1 MLSYLANPLRF
12 MRFSRLAAPIC
23 FALGAVMIG
32 WSLYNGLLIV
42 PPDEKQ
48 GGDLMRA
55 MFTHVPSAWLC
66 MGLYAALA
74 GASFVWY
81 IWRHE
86 LADVAARAIA
96 PIGAGYTA
104 LCFIT
109 GSIWGQKGW
118 GAGWHN
124 LILGDSRLMSVLV
137 LFFLFLGYIALRAA
151 LETRQKAAR
160 AAAILAMVG
169 IINVPIIKVSVDMW
183 QTTTIHQ
190 PSSVLRI
197 GNPDPPAEITED
209 QDADQEEEAEGMNPV
224 YLQQLLWGF
233 GGHSLLAAA
242 MIMMLMRSEVYSQ
255 QAERHLALKL
265 EAS

>member
-12 MRFSRLAAPIC
+12 MRFSRLAVPIG
-23 FALGAVMIG
+23 FALGIVMVG
-32 WSLYNGLLIV
+32 LSLYNGLLVV
-42 PPDEKQ
+42 PPDERQ

-66 MGLYAALA
+66 MGLYAGLA

-137 LFFLFLGYIALRAA
+137 LFFLFLGYMALRAA

-169 IINVPIIKVSVDMW
+169 IVNVPIIKVSVDMW

-190 PSSVLRI
+190 PSSVIAI
-197 GNPDPPAEITED
+197 GSPEPR
-209 QDADQEEEAEGMNPV
+209 EEGSGMNPV

-233 GGHSLLAAA
+233 GGHTLLAAA
-242 MIMMLMRSEVYSQ
+242 MIMMLMRSEVYTQ
-255 QAERHLALKL
+255 QADRLLARKL
-265 EAS
+265 EGA

>member
-12 MRFSRLAAPIC
+12 MRFSRLAVPIS
-23 FALGAVMIG
+23 FALGIVMVG
-32 WSLYNGLLIV
+32 WSLYNGLLVV
-42 PPDEKQ
+42 PPDERQ

-137 LFFLFLGYIALRAA
+137 LFFLFLGYMALRAA

-169 IINVPIIKVSVDMW
+169 IVNVPIIKVSVDMW

-190 PSSVLRI
+190 PSSVISI
-197 GNPDPPAEITED
+197 GSPEPRED
-209 QDADQEEEAEGMNPV
+209 GSGMNPV

-233 GGHSLLAAA
+233 GGHTLLAAA
-242 MIMMLMRSEVYSQ
+242 MIMMLMRAEVYTQ
-255 QAERHLALKL
+255 QGDRLLARKL
-265 EAS
+265 EGV

>member
-12 MRFSRLAAPIC
+12 MRFSRLAVPIS
-23 FALGAVMIG
+23 FALGIVLVG
-32 WSLYNGLLIV
+32 WSLYNGLLVV
-42 PPDEKQ
+42 PPDERQ

-81 IWRHE
+81 VWRHE

-137 LFFLFLGYIALRAA
+137 LFFLFLGYMALRAA

-169 IINVPIIKVSVDMW
+169 IVNVPIIKVSVDMW

-190 PSSVLRI
+190 PSSVISI
-197 GNPDPPAEITED
+197 GSPEPRED
-209 QDADQEEEAEGMNPV
+209 GSGMNPV

-233 GGHSLLAAA
+233 GGHTLLAAA
-242 MIMMLMRSEVYSQ
+242 MIMMLMRAEVYTQ
-255 QAERHLALKL
+255 QGDRLLARKL
-265 EAS
+265 EGV

>member
-1 MLSYLANPLRF
+1 
-12 MRFSRLAAPIC
+12 MRFSRLAVPIC
-23 FALGAVMIG
+23 FALGIVMVG
-32 WSLYNGLLIV
+32 WSLYNGLLVV
-42 PPDEKQ
+42 PPDERQ

-137 LFFLFLGYIALRAA
+137 LFFLFLGYMALRAA

-169 IINVPIIKVSVDMW
+169 IVNVPIIKVSVDMW

-190 PSSVLRI
+190 PSSVISI
-197 GNPDPPAEITED
+197 GSPEPR
-209 QDADQEEEAEGMNPV
+209 EEGSGMNPI

-242 MIMMLMRSEVYSQ
+242 MIMMLMRSEVYTQ
-255 QAERHLALKL
+255 QGDRLLARKL
-265 EAS
+265 EGA

>member
-12 MRFSRLAAPIC
+12 MRFSRLAVPIC
-23 FALGAVMIG
+23 FALGIVMVG
-32 WSLYNGLLIV
+32 WSLYNGLLVV
-42 PPDEKQ
+42 PPDERQ

-137 LFFLFLGYIALRAA
+137 LFFLFLGYMALRAA

-169 IINVPIIKVSVDMW
+169 IVNVPIIKVSVDMW

-190 PSSVLRI
+190 PSSVISI
-197 GNPDPPAEITED
+197 GSPEPR
-209 QDADQEEEAEGMNPV
+209 EEGSGMNPI

-233 GGHSLLAAA
+233 GGHTLLAAA
-242 MIMMLMRSEVYSQ
+242 MVMMLMRSEVYIQ
-255 QAERHLALKL
+255 QGDRLLARKL
-265 EAS
+265 EGA

>member
-12 MRFSRLAAPIC
+12 MRFSRLAVPIS
-23 FALGAVMIG
+23 FALGALMIG
-32 WSLYNGLLIV
+32 WSLYNGLLVV

-74 GASFVWY
+74 GASFVWF

-137 LFFLFLGYIALRAA
+137 LFFLFLGYMALRAA

-169 IINVPIIKVSVDMW
+169 IVNVPIIKVSVDMW

-190 PSSVLRI
+190 PSSVISI
-197 GNPDPPAEITED
+197 GSPEPRAEG
-209 QDADQEEEAEGMNPV
+209 EGMNIV

-233 GGHSLLAAA
+233 GGHTLLAAA
-242 MIMMLMRSEVYSQ
+242 MVMMLMRSEVYTQ
-255 QAERHLALKL
+255 QADRARALKL
-265 EAS
+265 EGA

>member
-12 MRFSRLAAPIC
+12 MRFSRLAVPIC
-23 FALGAVMIG
+23 FALGLVMVG
-32 WSLYNGLLIV
+32 WSLYNGLLVV
-42 PPDEKQ
+42 PPDERQ

-137 LFFLFLGYIALRAA
+137 LFFLFLGYMALRAA

-169 IINVPIIKVSVDMW
+169 IVNVPIIKVSVDMW

-190 PSSVLRI
+190 PSSVISI
-197 GNPDPPAEITED
+197 GSPEPR
-209 QDADQEEEAEGMNPV
+209 EAGSGMNPV

-233 GGHSLLAAA
+233 GGHTLLAAA
-242 MIMMLMRSEVYSQ
+242 MIMMLMRSEVYTQ
-255 QAERHLALKL
+255 QGDRLLARKL
-265 EAS
+265 EGH

>member
-12 MRFSRLAAPIC
+12 MRFSRLAVPIC
-23 FALGAVMIG
+23 FALGAIMIG
-32 WSLYNGLLIV
+32 WSLYNGLLVV

-74 GASFVWY
+74 GASFVWF

-137 LFFLFLGYIALRAA
+137 LFFLFLGYMALRAA

-169 IINVPIIKVSVDMW
+169 IVNVPIIKVSVDMW

-190 PSSVLRI
+190 PSSVIAI
-197 GNPDPPAEITED
+197 GSPEPRSEG
-209 QDADQEEEAEGMNPV
+209 EGMNIV

-233 GGHSLLAAA
+233 GGHTLLAAA
-242 MIMMLMRSEVYSQ
+242 MVMMLMRSEVYTQ
-255 QAERHLALKL
+255 QADRALALKL
-265 EAS
+265 EGA

>member
-1 MLSYLANPLRF
+1 
-12 MRFSRLAAPIC
+12 
-23 FALGAVMIG
+23 
-32 WSLYNGLLIV
+32 
-42 PPDEKQ
+42 
-48 GGDLMRA
+48 MRA

-66 MGLYAALA
+66 MGLYAGLA
-74 GASFVWY
+74 VSSFVWF

-104 LCFIT
+104 LCFVT

-124 LILGDSRLMSVLV
+124 LILGDSRLMSVLI
-137 LFFLFLGYIALRAA
+137 LFFLFLGYMALRAA

-169 IINVPIIKVSVDMW
+169 FINIPIIKVSVDMW

-190 PSSVLRI
+190 PSSVISI
-197 GNPDPPAEITED
+197 GNPEPRAD
-209 QDADQEEEAEGMNPV
+209 DAGMNPV

-242 MIMMLMRSEVYSQ
+242 MIMMLMR
-255 QAERHLALKL
+255 AEIYGQRADRLMAKVGRTQVMVDFGDDGIYVWSITALGIAAPILLGLFAFMRVRFAKKRL
-265 EAS
+265 ERMEETEH

>member
-12 MRFSRLAAPIC
+12 MRFSRIAVPIC
-23 FALGAVMIG
+23 FALGLVMVG
-32 WSLYNGLLIV
+32 WSLYNGLLVV
-42 PPDEKQ
+42 PPDERQ

-137 LFFLFLGYIALRAA
+137 LFFLFLGYMALRAA

-169 IINVPIIKVSVDMW
+169 IVNVPIIKVSVDMW

-190 PSSVLRI
+190 PSSVISI
-197 GNPDPPAEITED
+197 GS
-209 QDADQEEEAEGMNPV
+209 QEPREAGSGMNPV

-233 GGHSLLAAA
+233 GGHTLLAAA
-242 MIMMLMRSEVYSQ
+242 MIMMLMRSEVYTQ
-255 QAERHLALKL
+255 QGDRLLARKL
-265 EAS
+265 EGH

>member
-12 MRFSRLAAPIC
+12 MRFSRLAVPIC
-23 FALGAVMIG
+23 FVLGAVMIG
-32 WSLYNGLLIV
+32 WSLYNGLLVV
-42 PPDEKQ
+42 PPDERQ

-137 LFFLFLGYIALRAA
+137 LFFLFLGYMALRAA

-169 IINVPIIKVSVDMW
+169 MVNVPIIKVSVDMW

-190 PSSVLRI
+190 PSSVISI
-197 GNPDPPAEITED
+197 GSPEPR
-209 QDADQEEEAEGMNPV
+209 EAGSGMNPV

-233 GGHSLLAAA
+233 GGHTLLAAA
-242 MIMMLMRSEVYSQ
+242 MIMMLMRAEVYAQ
-255 QAERHLALKL
+255 QGDRLLAQKL
-265 EAS
+265 EGA

>member
-12 MRFSRLAAPIC
+12 MRFSRLAVPIC
-23 FALGAVMIG
+23 FALGIVMVG
-32 WSLYNGLLIV
+32 LSLYNGLLVV
-42 PPDEKQ
+42 PPDERQ

-137 LFFLFLGYIALRAA
+137 LFFLFLGYMALRAA

-169 IINVPIIKVSVDMW
+169 IVNVPIIKVSVDMW

-190 PSSVLRI
+190 PSSVISI
-197 GNPDPPAEITED
+197 GSPEPR
-209 QDADQEEEAEGMNPV
+209 EEGSGMNPI

-233 GGHSLLAAA
+233 GGHTLLAAA
-242 MIMMLMRSEVYSQ
+242 MVMMLMRSEVYIQ
-255 QAERHLALKL
+255 QGDRLLARKL
-265 EAS
+265 EGA

>member
-12 MRFSRLAAPIC
+12 MRFSRLAVPISM
-23 FALGAVMIG
+23 ALGAVMIG
-32 WSLYNGLLIV
+32 WSLYNGLFVV
-42 PPDEKQ
+42 PPDARQ

-137 LFFLFLGYIALRAA
+137 LFFLFLGYMALRAA

-169 IINVPIIKVSVDMW
+169 IVNVPIIKVSVDMW

-190 PSSVLRI
+190 PSSVISI
-197 GNPDPPAEITED
+197 GTPEPR
-209 QDADQEEEAEGMNPV
+209 EAGTGMNPI

-233 GGHSLLAAA
+233 GGHTLLAAA
-242 MIMMLMRSEVYSQ
+242 MIMMLMRSEVYTQ
-255 QAERHLALKL
+255 QADRMLALKL
-265 EAS
+265 EGS

>member
-12 MRFSRLAAPIC
+12 MRFSRVAVPIS
-23 FALGAVMIG
+23 FALGVLMIG
-32 WSLYNGLLIV
+32 WSLYNGLFVV
-42 PPDEKQ
+42 PPDEAQ

-74 GASFVWY
+74 GASFVWF

-137 LFFLFLGYIALRAA
+137 LFFLFLGYMALRAA

-160 AAAILAMVG
+160 AAAILAMIGFV
-169 IINVPIIKVSVDMW
+169 NVPIIKVSVDMW

-190 PSSVLRI
+190 PSSVISI
-197 GNPDPPAEITED
+197 GNPEPRGEGS
-209 QDADQEEEAEGMNPV
+209 GMNIV

-242 MIMMLMRSEVYSQ
+242 MIMMLMRSEVYTQ
-255 QAERHLALKL
+255 QADRALALKL
-265 EAS
+265 EGA

>member
-12 MRFSRLAAPIC
+12 MRFSRLAVPIC
-23 FALGAVMIG
+23 FGLGAVMIG

-42 PPDEKQ
+42 PPDERQ

-118 GAGWHN
+118 GSGWHN

-169 IINVPIIKVSVDMW
+169 IVNVPIIKVSVDMW

-190 PSSVLRI
+190 PSSVLSI
-197 GNPDPPAEITED
+197 GAPEP
-209 QDADQEEEAEGMNPV
+209 QADDEGMNPV

-233 GGHSLLAAA
+233 GGHTLFAAA
-242 MIMMLMRSEVYSQ
+242 MILMLMRSEVYTQ
-255 QAERHLALKL
+255 QADRHLALKL
-265 EAS
+265 EGS

>member
-12 MRFSRLAAPIC
+12 MRFSRLAVPIC
-23 FALGAVMIG
+23 FALGIVMVG
-32 WSLYNGLLIV
+32 WSLYNGLLV
-42 PPDEKQ
+42 GPPDERQ

-86 LADVAARAIA
+86 VADVAARAIA

-124 LILGDSRLMSVLV
+124 LILGASRLMSVLV
-137 LFFLFLGYIALRAA
+137 LFFLFLGYMALRAA

-169 IINVPIIKVSVDMW
+169 IVNVPIIKVSVDMW

-190 PSSVLRI
+190 PSSVISI
-197 GNPDPPAEITED
+197 GSPEPR
-209 QDADQEEEAEGMNPV
+209 EEGSGMNPI

-233 GGHSLLAAA
+233 GGHTLLAAA
-242 MIMMLMRSEVYSQ
+242 MVMMLMRSEVYTQ
-255 QAERHLALKL
+255 QGDRLLARKL
-265 EAS
+265 EGA

>member
-12 MRFSRLAAPIC
+12 MRFSRLAVPIC
-23 FALGAVMIG
+23 FALGIVMVG
-32 WSLYNGLLIV
+32 WSLYNGLLVV
-42 PPDEKQ
+42 PPDERQ

-137 LFFLFLGYIALRAA
+137 LFFLFLGYMALRAA

-169 IINVPIIKVSVDMW
+169 IVNVPIIKVSVDMW

-190 PSSVLRI
+190 PSSVISI
-197 GNPDPPAEITED
+197 GSPEPR
-209 QDADQEEEAEGMNPV
+209 EEGSGMNPI

-233 GGHSLLAAA
+233 GGHTLLAAA
-242 MIMMLMRSEVYSQ
+242 MVMMLMRSEVYTQ
-255 QAERHLALKL
+255 QGDRLLARKL
-265 EAS
+265 EGA

>member
-12 MRFSRLAAPIC
+12 MRFSRLAVPIC
-23 FALGAVMIG
+23 FALGIVLVG
-32 WSLYNGLLIV
+32 WSLYNGLLVV
-42 PPDEKQ
+42 PPDERQ

-66 MGLYAALA
+66 MGLYAGLA

-137 LFFLFLGYIALRAA
+137 LFFLFLGYMALRAA

-160 AAAILAMVG
+160 AAAILAMIG
-169 IINVPIIKVSVDMW
+169 IVNVPIIKVSVDMW

-190 PSSVLRI
+190 PSSVIAI
-197 GNPDPPAEITED
+197 GSPEPR
-209 QDADQEEEAEGMNPV
+209 EEGSGMNPV

-233 GGHSLLAAA
+233 GGHTLLAAA
-242 MIMMLMRSEVYSQ
+242 MIMMLMRSEVYTQ
-255 QAERHLALKL
+255 QADRLLARKL
-265 EAS
+265 EGA

>member
-1 MLSYLANPLRF
+1 MLSYVANPLRF
-12 MRFSRLAAPIC
+12 MRFSRLAVPIC
-23 FALGAVMIG
+23 FALGIVMVG
-32 WSLYNGLLIV
+32 WSLYNGLLVV
-42 PPDEKQ
+42 PPDERQ

-137 LFFLFLGYIALRAA
+137 LFFLFLGYMALRAA

-169 IINVPIIKVSVDMW
+169 IVNVPIIKVTVDMW

-190 PSSVLRI
+190 PSSVISI
-197 GNPDPPAEITED
+197 GSPQPR
-209 QDADQEEEAEGMNPV
+209 EEGSGMNPV

-233 GGHSLLAAA
+233 GGHTLLAAA
-242 MIMMLMRSEVYSQ
+242 MIMMLMRSEVYTQ
-255 QAERHLALKL
+255 QGDRLLARKL
-265 EAS
+265 EGA

>member
-12 MRFSRLAAPIC
+12 MRFSRVAVPIS
-23 FALGAVMIG
+23 FALGVLMIG
-32 WSLYNGLLIV
+32 WSLYNGLFIV
-42 PPDEKQ
+42 PPDEAQ

-74 GASFVWY
+74 GASFVWF

-118 GAGWHN
+118 GPGWHN
-124 LILGDSRLMSVLV
+124 LILGDSRRMSVLV
-137 LFFLFLGYIALRAA
+137 LFSLFLG
-151 LETRQKAAR
+151 
-160 AAAILAMVG
+160 
-169 IINVPIIKVSVDMW
+169 
-183 QTTTIHQ
+183 
-190 PSSVLRI
+190 
-197 GNPDPPAEITED
+197 
-209 QDADQEEEAEGMNPV
+209 
-224 YLQQLLWGF
+224 
-233 GGHSLLAAA
+233 
-242 MIMMLMRSEVYSQ
+242 
-255 QAERHLALKL
+255 
-265 EAS
+265 

>member
-12 MRFSRLAAPIC
+12 MRFSRLAVPIC
-23 FALGAVMIG
+23 FALGLVMVG
-32 WSLYNGLLIV
+32 WSLYNGLLVV
-42 PPDEKQ
+42 PPDDRQ

-137 LFFLFLGYIALRAA
+137 LFFLFLGYMALRAA

-169 IINVPIIKVSVDMW
+169 IVNVPIIKLSVDMW

-190 PSSVLRI
+190 PSSVISI
-197 GNPDPPAEITED
+197 GSPEPR
-209 QDADQEEEAEGMNPV
+209 EAGSGMNPV

-233 GGHSLLAAA
+233 GGHTLLAAA
-242 MIMMLMRSEVYSQ
+242 MIMMLMRSEVYTQ
-255 QAERHLALKL
+255 QGDRLLARKL
-265 EAS
+265 EGA

>member
-1 MLSYLANPLRF
+1 MSSMLSYLANPLRF
-12 MRFSRLAAPIC
+12 MRFSRLAVPIC
-23 FALGAVMIG
+23 FALGAAMIG

-42 PPDEKQ
+42 PSDERQ

-104 LCFIT
+104 LCFVT

-169 IINVPIIKVSVDMW
+169 IVNVPIIKVSVDMW

-190 PSSVLRI
+190 PSSVLSIASPEPRE
-197 GNPDPPAEITED
+197 A
-209 QDADQEEEAEGMNPV
+209 DAGMNPV

-233 GGHSLLAAA
+233 GGHTLLAAA

-255 QAERHLALKL
+255 QADRQLALKL
-265 EAS
+265 EGS

>member
-1 MLSYLANPLRF
+1 MISYLANPHRF
-12 MRFSRLAAPIC
+12 MGFSRIAVPIT
-23 FALGAVMIG
+23 FGLGVLMIG
-32 WSLYNGLLIV
+32 WSLYNGLFVV
-42 PPDEKQ
+42 PPDEEQ

-66 MGLYAALA
+66 MGLYAGLA
-74 GASFVWY
+74 VSSFVWF

-104 LCFIT
+104 LCFVT
-109 GSIWGQKGW
+109 GAIWGQKGW

-124 LILGDSRLMSVLV
+124 LILGDSRLMSVLI
-137 LFFLFLGYIALRAA
+137 LFFLFLGYMALRAA

-169 IINVPIIKVSVDMW
+169 FINIPIIKVSVDMW

-190 PSSVLRI
+190 PSSVISI
-197 GNPDPPAEITED
+197 GNPEPRAD
-209 QDADQEEEAEGMNPV
+209 DAGMNPV

-242 MIMMLMRSEVYSQ
+242 MIMMLMR
-255 QAERHLALKL
+255 AEIYGQRADRLMAKALEGPK
-265 EAS
+265 

>member
-1 MLSYLANPLRF
+1 MG
-12 MRFSRLAAPIC
+12 FSRFAIPIC
-23 FALGAVMIG
+23 FAIGALLVG
-32 WSLYNGLLIV
+32 WSLYNGLLVV
-42 PPDEKQ
+42 PPDEAQ

-66 MGLYAALA
+66 MGLYAGLA
-74 GASFVWY
+74 VASFVWF

-118 GAGWHN
+118 GQGWHN

-151 LETRQKAAR
+151 METRQKAAK
-160 AAAILAMVG
+160 AGAILAMIG
-169 IINVPIIKVSVDMW
+169 LINVPIIKVSVDLW

-190 PSSVLRI
+190 PSSVLKI
-197 GNPDPPAEITED
+197 GGGSDVPED
-209 QDADQEEEAEGMNPV
+209 KKQGMNPV

-233 GGHSLLAAA
+233 AGHGLLASALIFMLMRAEIYSQRSDRLLAA
-242 MIMMLMRSEVYSQ
+242 R
-255 QAERHLALKL
+255 L
-265 EAS
+265 EGG

>member
-12 MRFSRLAAPIC
+12 MRFSRLAVPIC
-23 FALGAVMIG
+23 FALGIVMVG
-32 WSLYNGLLIV
+32 WSLYNGLLVV
-42 PPDEKQ
+42 PPDERQ

-137 LFFLFLGYIALRAA
+137 LFFLFLGYMALRAA

-169 IINVPIIKVSVDMW
+169 IVNVPIIKVSVDMW

-190 PSSVLRI
+190 PSSVISVGSPEPR
-197 GNPDPPAEITED
+197 
-209 QDADQEEEAEGMNPV
+209 EEGSGMNPI

-242 MIMMLMRSEVYSQ
+242 MIMMLMRSEVYTQ
-255 QAERHLALKL
+255 QGDRLLARKL
-265 EAS
+265 EGA

>member
-1 MLSYLANPLRF
+1 
-12 MRFSRLAAPIC
+12 MRFSRLAVPIC
-23 FALGAVMIG
+23 FALGIVMVG
-32 WSLYNGLLIV
+32 WSLYNGLLVV
-42 PPDEKQ
+42 PPDERQ

-137 LFFLFLGYIALRAA
+137 LFFLFLGYMALRAA

-169 IINVPIIKVSVDMW
+169 IVNVPIIKVSVDMW

-190 PSSVLRI
+190 PSSVISI
-197 GNPDPPAEITED
+197 GSPEPR
-209 QDADQEEEAEGMNPV
+209 EEGSGMNPI

-233 GGHSLLAAA
+233 GGHTLLAAA
-242 MIMMLMRSEVYSQ
+242 MVMMLMRSEVYIQ
-255 QAERHLALKL
+255 QGDRLLARKL
-265 EAS
+265 EGA

>member
-12 MRFSRLAAPIC
+12 MRFSRLAVPIG
-23 FALGAVMIG
+23 FALGIVMVG
-32 WSLYNGLLIV
+32 LSLYNGLLVV
-42 PPDEKQ
+42 PPDERQ

-66 MGLYAALA
+66 MGLYAGLA

-137 LFFLFLGYIALRAA
+137 LFFLFLGYMALRAA

-169 IINVPIIKVSVDMW
+169 IVNVPIIKVSVDMW

-190 PSSVLRI
+190 PSSVIVI
-197 GNPDPPAEITED
+197 GSPEPR
-209 QDADQEEEAEGMNPV
+209 EEGSGMNPV

-233 GGHSLLAAA
+233 GGHTLLAAA
-242 MIMMLMRSEVYSQ
+242 MIMMLMRSEVYTQ
-255 QAERHLALKL
+255 QADRLLARKL
-265 EAS
+265 EGA

>member
-12 MRFSRLAAPIC
+12 MRFSRLAVPIS
-23 FALGAVMIG
+23 FAIGAAMIG

-42 PPDEKQ
+42 PPDEDQ
-48 GGDLMRA
+48 GGDLIRA

-109 GSIWGQKGW
+109 GAIWGQKGW
-118 GAGWHN
+118 GEGWHN

-137 LFFLFLGYIALRAA
+137 LFFLFLGYMALRAA

-190 PSSVLRI
+190 ASSVIKI
-197 GNPDPPAEITED
+197 GGARQRGSDATED
-209 QDADQEEEAEGMNPV
+209 EAAEDEGMNIV

-233 GGHSLLAAA
+233 AGHSLLAAA
-242 MIMMLMRSEVYSQ
+242 MILMLMRSEVYTQ
-255 QAERHLALKL
+255 QADRALALNL
-265 EAS
+265 EGG

>member
-12 MRFSRLAAPIC
+12 MRFSRLAVPLC

-32 WSLYNGLLIV
+32 WSLFNGLFVV
-42 PPDEKQ
+42 PPDDLQ
-48 GGDLMRA
+48 GGDLIRA

-169 IINVPIIKVSVDMW
+169 IVNVPIIKVSVDLW

-190 PSSVLRI
+190 PSSVLSI
-197 GNPDPPAEITED
+197 GASED
-209 QDADQEEEAEGMNPV
+209 REDDEGMNPV

-242 MIMMLMRSEVYSQ
+242 MIMMLMRSEVYTQ
-255 QAERHLALKL
+255 QAERQLALKL
-265 EAS
+265 EGSSDA